1 MTNKLNTK
9 LNIEGIK
16 DYMNEARELSGSVTG
31 YFAREVLPELRGG
44 MQKIGQDNNLTA
56 QGKHEKKEKYRKQ
69 QEVAVMRGLS
79 NIQGAYD
86 NFLADARASAEAIL
100 LSDKDIEKPSDSEQ
114 RLFDMQAEKLK
125 TAILFA
131 PTVQAKIK
139 ALESFS
145 QLASEG
151 EYFAKQVH
159 ADFMQMSAE
168 AIGSAKDSVE
178 RTAFTQ
184 ALGRINTKIEA
195 QSTSPTQKE
204 ASQLLASVKQM
215 QKTAIVNTAILGNA
229 LMEISK
235 DTLRYA
241 NNLDG
246 YFTEKADTVA
256 EYDRAVKFGQLIK

>member
-1 MTNKLNTK
+1 MTSTLNTK

-16 DYMNEARELSGSVTG
+16 DYMREARELSGSVTG

-44 MQKIGQDNNLTA
+44 IQKIGQDKNLTT
-56 QGKHEKKEKYRKQ
+56 QGKHEKKEKYKKQ

-79 NIQGAYD
+79 NIKGAYD

-100 LSDKDIEKPSDSEQ
+100 LSNKDIAKPTENEQ
-114 RLFDMQAEKLK
+114 RLFDMQADKLK

-131 PTVQAKIK
+131 PTVQAKIT

-151 EYFAKQVH
+151 EHFAKQVH

-184 ALGRINTKIEA
+184 ALGRINTQLEA

-215 QKTAIVNTAILGNA
+215 QNTAFVNTIVLENA
-229 LMEISK
+229 LKEISM
-235 DTLRYA
+235 DTLKYA
-241 NNLDG
+241 NDIDG
-246 YFTEKADTVA
+246 YFTAKAEAVQN
-256 EYDRAVKFGQLIK
+256 YDRDAKFGHLIK

>member
-1 MTNKLNTK
+1 MTNTLNTK
-9 LNIEGIK
+9 LSIEEIK
-16 DYMNEARELSGSVTG
+16 EYMSDARELSASVTG

-44 MQKIGQDNNLTA
+44 IAKIGQDKNLTIH
-56 QGKHEKKEKYRKQ
+56 GKAEKREQYKKQ
-69 QEVAVMRGLS
+69 QEVVVMKQLS
-79 NIQGAYD
+79 KIETTYD

-100 LSDKDIEKPSDSEQ
+100 LSDKGIEKPSDSEQ

-131 PTVQAKIK
+131 QTVQAKIK

-151 EYFAKQVH
+151 EHFAKQVH
-159 ADFMQMSAE
+159 ADFMQMSAD

-178 RTAFTQ
+178 RTAVTQ
-184 ALGRINTKIEA
+184 ALGRINTKLEA
-195 QSTSPTQKE
+195 QSTTPMQKK
-204 ASQLLASVKQM
+204 ASELLASVKQM
-215 QKTAIVNTAILGNA
+215 QNTQIVNTAILGNA

-246 YFTEKADTVA
+246 YFTEKAEQVA